1 MKIHTF
7 LATFILG
14 CSLAVA
20 PASASLIGS
29 KVSSVFQS
37 SFSLYSG
44 DNLWDGVAGAMVDT
58 PLPAVIGAGNE
69 YAVPLGRNFFADL
82 GADTLELVMTSGEV
96 LDGLGAK
103 LSYDFFGLT
112 SSAGN
117 IVDVQL
123 LFSDF
128 HDVAWTW
135 TADSIHIEIP
145 DQSTPGTY
153 LSSKF
158 LIVTAVPEPG
168 TLALLSLGLA
178 CIGFGRRARGK

>member
-69 YAVPLGRNFFADL
+69 YAVPWVE
-82 GADTLELVMTSGEV
+82 TLCGPGCRYARTRH
-96 LDGLGAK
+96 
-103 LSYDFFGLT
+103 
-112 SSAGN
+112 
-117 IVDVQL
+117 DVQ
-123 LFSDF
+123 
-128 HDVAWTW
+128 
-135 TADSIHIEIP
+135 
-145 DQSTPGTY
+145 
-153 LSSKF
+153 
-158 LIVTAVPEPG
+158 
-168 TLALLSLGLA
+168 
-178 CIGFGRRARGK
+178 